1 MAARRGAVRKGPRN
15 IHDSYFRAVLEDP
28 KRAADFLRC
37 HLPPAI
43 VPLLADE
50 PPELLDTSFV
60 TEVLRNRQS
69 DRLFR
74 VKLKSGEY
82 IFVNVEHA
90 SSVVPDMM
98 NRLQRYRQL
107 IWDREEATRSAKPGR
122 IAPILAIVV
131 YHGRARWTAPH
142 SPGDVI
148 TADPELQ
155 DRMTEDPELR
165 GQMYGPGY
173 RLRDIGR
180 MPEDEWAC
188 DPDLKGSLLAFVHAY
203 RGQAGSRVLSRIRD
217 LVSKGTKF
225 EEQTYQYILNTF
237 DIDLE
242 TLLATVE
249 AKGATTMASLAEQL
263 ISKGRA
269 EGEAR
274 GRAEGEAR
282 GEARGEAKARASTL
296 NRLLERRFGRVPAAV
311 RERVRSASVHELDAW
326 LDALLDAPTL
336 EAVFEHAPRH

>member
-15 IHDSYFRAVLEDP
+15 IHDSYFRAVLGAPE
-28 KRAADFLRC
+28 RAADFLRC

-50 PPELLDTSFV
+50 PPELLDGSFIDND
-60 TEVLRNRQS
+60 LRNSQS
-69 DRLFR
+69 DLLFR
-74 VKLKSGEY
+74 VKLTSGEY
-82 IFVNVEHA
+82 IFVIVEHA
-90 SSVVPDMM
+90 SSVVPGMAD
-98 NRLQRYRQL
+98 RLRRYRQQ
-107 IWDREEATRSAKPGR
+107 IWEREEEARGAKPGR
-122 IAPILAIVV
+122 ITPILAIVV

-142 SPGDVI
+142 LPGDVM

-155 DRMTEDPELR
+155 DLVTEDPELH

-180 MPEDEWAC
+180 MPENEWAC
-188 DPDLKGSLLAFVHAY
+188 DPDLKSSLLALVHAY

-217 LVSKGTKF
+217 LLSEGTKF
-225 EEQTYQYILNTF
+225 EKQTYRYILKAY

-249 AKGATTMASLAEQL
+249 TKGATTVASLAEQL
-263 ISKGRA
+263 ISKGRT
-269 EGEAR
+269 EGEARGVAR

-282 GEARGEAKARASTL
+282 GRASIL

-326 LDALLDAPTL
+326 LDAVLEAPTL
-336 EAVFEHAPRH
+336 EAVFEHASRH